1 MIETMKKIFNLIL
14 AFALVGAVACESENF
29 ESDSVVW
36 GDSEFSAAVET
47 ESRTAL
53 NGTSTVWTDSDRL
66 SIFDGV
72 ANNQFV
78 MAENNVT
85 TALFRGDVADADSY
99 TAIHPYTASAALSSP
114 GVVTGAVVKATQQAT
129 ANSYDPEASL
139 SIALSEG
146 NQLEFKNVC
155 AMFKFTALSSGKVA
169 IKSNTAGE
177 YLVGTVKVSY
187 DGVNA
192 PTATVTSGGSQT
204 VTLNNVQQ
212 GKTYCIAVLPI
223 SMKAGFTVLFD
234 GVEVRKITS
243 AVTLNR
249 SRILNIGEVGAK
261 TSWSL
266 VGTFNSWNELRH
278 PMFYGPNGLLV
289 CKNVSLATTES
300 RKGFKFCYSNWTNQ
314 YGAYGYDTQQVNI
327 DSQLGKWYDADPN
340 HSDFKGD
347 IVLNTS
353 YRYDIYLD
361 LADNRFQVVKA
372 GGATPSHVVSVVGG
386 FGSENWSVDHICTYE
401 NGWFV
406 ARNLTTSGGC
416 DFKFR
421 LNKGWDCA
429 MGDTGGTTKASSGVE
444 YNTGGDNASV
454 TAGTWDFYLKADYSK
469 FKVVKK

>member
-1 MIETMKKIFNLIL
+1 MKKIFNLLL
-14 AFALVGAVACESENF
+14 AFALVGAVACEDSSTEN
-29 ESDSVVW
+29 DNIVW
-36 GDSEFSAAVET
+36 GNSEFSADVET

-53 NGTSTVWTDSDRL
+53 DGTSTVWTDSDRL

-78 MAENNVT
+78 MAENSLT
-85 TALFRGDVADADSY
+85 TAIFRGDVAEADSY
-99 TAIHPYTASAALSSP
+99 TAIHPYTAAATLESA
-114 GVVTGAVVKATQQAT
+114 GVVSDAVVKATQTAV
-129 ANSYDPEASL
+129 ANSFDTEASL
-139 SIALSEG
+139 SIALSE
-146 NQLEFKNVC
+146 NNKLEFKNVC
-155 AMFKFTALSSGKVA
+155 AMFKFTALSSGNVA
-169 IKSNTAGE
+169 IKTNTAGE
-177 YLVGTVKVSY
+177 YLAGTVRVTY
-187 DGVNA
+187 DGVGE

-234 GVEVRKITS
+234 GIEVRKISS
-243 AVTLNR
+243 AVTLKR
-249 SRILNIGEVGAK
+249 SRMLNIGEVGAK
-261 TSWSL
+261 TSWSV
-266 VGTFNSWNELRH
+266 VGTFNDWNELRH

-289 CKNVSLATTES
+289 CKNVSLATTNS
-300 RKGFKFCYSNWTNQ
+300 RKGFKFCYSSWTNQ
-314 YGAYGYDTQQVNI
+314 YGAYGYDTQPVPV
-327 DSQLGKWYDADPN
+327 DSELGKWYVAQPN
-340 HSDFKGD
+340 NSNFKGD
-347 IVLNTS
+347 IVLDTS

-421 LNKGWDCA
+421 LNNSWDCA

-454 TAGTWDFYLKADYSK
+454 AAGTWDFYLKADYSR